1 MPRPKKSLEERIEQT
16 QNEIKNVE
24 IKLETLRESLQEL
37 LKEKEEQEKQ
47 SYYDLIKEQ
56 GLSYDEVVKL
66 LSKNKM

>member
-24 IKLETLRESLQEL
+24 IKLETLRESLQVL

-47 SYYDLIKEQ
+47 IYYDLIKEQ
-56 GLSYDEVVKL
+56 GLSHDEVVKL
-66 LSKNKM
+66 LSKK

>member
-1 MPRPKKSLEERIEQT
+1 MPRPKKSLEERIKQT

-24 IKLETLRESLQEL
+24 IKLETLRESLQAL

-66 LSKNKM
+66 LSKK